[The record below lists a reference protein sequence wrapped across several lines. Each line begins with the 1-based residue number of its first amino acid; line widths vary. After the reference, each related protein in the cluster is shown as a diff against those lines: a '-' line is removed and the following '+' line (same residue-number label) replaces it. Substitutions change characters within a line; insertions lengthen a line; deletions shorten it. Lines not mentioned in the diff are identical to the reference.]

1 MSHDE
6 PIRSISE
13 FQNTI
18 NYVIVSKVIRINIDN
33 VKKSSFTKLK
43 NNNKDVTFPNCGV
56 SIFKNSDDD

>member
-1 MSHDE
+1 MY
-6 PIRSISE
+6 RSSNI
-13 FQNTI
+13 I
-18 NYVIVSKVIRINIDN
+18 NYVIVSKVIRINIYN